1 MNILR
6 YIIKIRLIMESIN
19 SELVQYIFLYLDKK
33 SKYNFIQ
40 VNKNLNNELKRH
52 MYLNVPEHIFYKL
65 GIDKSDLNDNFLIE
79 YLREHSLELIKDIV
93 EILEQ
98 VSSSKKLLKDIQ
110 YIGLKALKLQ
120 NMNLDDCKNY
130 IKSNE
135 SDGKIRLLVS
145 DKKKLKI
152 NLWKKFRNVY
162 CLLI

>member
-1 MNILR
+1 M
-6 YIIKIRLIMESIN
+6 S
-19 SELVQYIFLYLDKK
+19 
-33 SKYNFIQ
+33 
-40 VNKNLNNELKRH
+40 
-52 MYLNVPEHIFYKL
+52 
-65 GIDKSDLNDNFLIE
+65 
-79 YLREHSLELIKDIV
+79 
-93 EILEQ
+93 
-98 VSSSKKLLKDIQ
+98 KLLKDLQ